1 MCDCNRLNVL
11 SSPQFKIYTAM
22 AKYEVK
28 KEYQGRSSSVG
39 GGVGTVIWDEASQEL
54 LSHLYEE
61 RGFITIITKVSDE
74 KSTSKKKNK
83 GSKNESKASDKE

>member
-39 GGVGTVIWDEASQEL
+39 GMGTVIWDEASQEL

-74 KSTSKKKNK
+74 KSTSKKKD
-83 GSKNESKASDKE
+83 SKNESKASDKE